1 VQGQSGID
9 LAGLGLRR
17 DLRFLHR
24 DAAFTAQAVQ
34 PQHDVRKR
42 HIIKLY
48 PDVFS
53 CYRQRLRRQAPGL
66 QGNAQAL
73 LAHGRHLQR
82 RLARQI
88 ARFQRQ
94 RLQLGRILA
103 QLGQFFLQGDAATP
117 GRVEKDR
124 IHQRQAGDDAACRQ
138 QLAFLRRA
146 LSPEDL
152 QRLLATG
159 QGHPPL
165 VDYGI
170 HVFAPVA
177 RVIFHTPGSVSF
189 KDSLRAARPS
199 RTCAWALASTIS
211 GFSLTIRLR
220 SRYSSD
226 ATTPRP
232 ARPPSASPKA
242 ALRLVK
248 SSMLACPLCSLA
260 AAILRCICSASMPY
274 TGASFGYAALKVC
287 CIEVRTVAASRFRR
301 DHSIFRP
308 TRLTITASATR
319 RNGQRQCCQSRA
331 APPLAPSAGTRS
343 RPAACAP
350 AIQCAQWSASTVTPA
365 MPAASAWY
373 CATSPDATY
382 TVRGASPANARVVV
396 KACCGWAGRI
406 RPRPSCGAW
415 RKASSRPC
423 PPACKAAVTPPACKG
438 RQSCDGSTATLRAPC
453 ASKAF
458 TSTSIQARC
467 TTATVRK
474 PAASLLPAASTQSC
488 ASPRICSS
496 TRPGKAARKR
506 APASGGVFRRSKV
519 TSAAAS
525 NSTTC
530 FAPAISCPR
539 LPNGALPCCSKAPP
553 SPASTKG
560 QAAAL
565 SVDALAGCRI
575 YKVVKG
581 TRFQVLIFPQ
591 PDQAGSALRIRLAP
605 HQCLRIERRAIQ
617 AHPDHGEE
625 IVAFYIDTHA
635 VNLAGMGIIREIA
648 CIDKLFARIAQGHG
662 AGLGNRQRRHG
673 RQHFGRGSIHIH
685 GRDGRQHDD
694 EVAQLLDHSRRVAG
708 HGQ

>member
-1 VQGQSGID
+1 MQGQRGVD
-9 LAGLGLRR
+9 LASLGLRR
-17 DLRFLHR
+17 DLGFLHR
-24 DAAFTAQAVQ
+24 DAVLTAQTVQ
-34 PQHDVRKR
+34 PQHDTCKR
-42 HIIKLY
+42 HVIELY

-53 CYRQRLRRQAPGL
+53 CYRQRLRRQALGL
-66 QGNAQAL
+66 QGSAQTL
-73 LAHGRHLQR
+73 FAHGRHLQR
-82 RLARQI
+82 CLARQI
-88 ARFQRQ
+88 TRFQRQ
-94 RLQLGRILA
+94 RLQLGRTLA
-103 QLGQFFLQGDAATP
+103 QLGQALLQIGAAGP
-117 GRVEKDR
+117 GRVKKDGV
-124 IHQRQAGDDAACRQ
+124 HQRQAGDDAACRQ

-152 QRLLATG
+152 QRLLAAG

-165 VDYGI
+165 VDYGV

-177 RVIFHTPGSVSF
+177 SVIFHTPGSVTF

-199 RTCAWALASTIS
+199 RTCPWALASTIS

-220 SRYSSD
+220 SRYSSE

-232 ARPPSASPKA
+232 ARPPSASPSA

-260 AAILRCICSASMPY
+260 AVILRRICSAIWPY

-301 DHSIFRP
+301 DHSIFKP
-308 TRLTITASATR
+308 TRLTITASATS
-319 RNGQRQCCQSRA
+319 RNGQRQRCQSRA
-331 APPLAPSAGTRS
+331 APPLAPSAGARS
-343 RPAACAP
+343 RPAAWAP
-350 AIQCAQWSASTVTPA
+350 AIQCAQWSAATVTPA

-415 RKASSRPC
+415 RKTSSRPC
-423 PPACKAAVTPPACKG
+423 PPACRAAVTPPACKG
-438 RQSCDGSTATLRAPC
+438 RHSCDGSTATLRAPC

-458 TSTSIQARC
+458 TRTSIQARC
-467 TTATVRK
+467 TTATVRI
-474 PAASLLPAASTQSC
+474 PAASAAPAASTQSC
-488 ASPRICSS
+488 ASPSMCSS

-506 APASGGVFRRSKV
+506 APASGGVFRRSRV

-539 LPNGALPCCSKAPP
+539 LPSGVLPCCSRAPP

-565 SVDALAGCRI
+565 SVDTLAGCRI
-575 YKVVKG
+575 YRVVKG

-605 HQCLRIERRAIQ
+605 HQRLRIKRRAVQ
-617 AHPDHGEE
+617 AHPDDREE
-625 IVAFYIDTHA
+625 IAAFNIDRHA
-635 VNLAGMGIIREIA
+635 VDAAGIGIIREITF
-648 CIDKLFARIAQGHG
+648 IDKLFARIAH
-662 AGLGNRQRRHG
+662 
-673 RQHFGRGSIHIH
+673 
-685 GRDGRQHDD
+685 
-694 EVAQLLDHSRRVAG
+694 
-708 HGQ
+708 